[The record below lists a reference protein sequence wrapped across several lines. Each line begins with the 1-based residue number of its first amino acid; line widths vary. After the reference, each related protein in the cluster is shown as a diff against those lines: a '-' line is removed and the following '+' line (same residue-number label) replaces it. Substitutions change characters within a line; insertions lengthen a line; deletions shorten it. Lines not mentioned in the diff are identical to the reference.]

1 VTNEGIAVNK
11 DFQTSENFFQED
23 APSSLVSYVQ
33 SMNPELVS
41 QLSKPQSQEVV
52 RVMEHNIAGLLGNL
66 PGEHFNIMVSTSKE
80 NLGRLLASAMVSGYF
95 LRNAELRH
103 SFERSLQG
111 QGLDS
116 QESSTQP

>member
-1 VTNEGIAVNK
+1 MVNK
-11 DFQTSENFFQED
+11 DFHTSPNFFHDD
-23 APSSLVSYVQ
+23 ASASLMSYVQ
-33 SMNPELVS
+33 SMNADLVA

-52 RVMEHNIAGLLGNL
+52 QVMEHNIAGLLGNL
-66 PGEHFNIMVSTSKE
+66 PADHFNIVITTNKE

-111 QGLDS
+111 GTLDPQS
-116 QESSTQP
+116 